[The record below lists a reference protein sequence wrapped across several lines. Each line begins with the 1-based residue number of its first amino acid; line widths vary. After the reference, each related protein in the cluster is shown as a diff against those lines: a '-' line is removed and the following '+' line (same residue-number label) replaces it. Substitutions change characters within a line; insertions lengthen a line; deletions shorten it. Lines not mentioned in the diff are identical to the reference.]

1 MTKQVAHRRHIT
13 DTRTLLS
20 VTLQQPDEDNELQ
33 VVDLTGLVVK
43 FKMINSAGTS
53 IVAETTTGV
62 QISSA
67 AAGEVDYDFS
77 SGAVTTAG
85 TYYGYFVV
93 YDGVQTDHFP
103 VVAKE
108 LVIEIYGHR

>member
-1 MTKQVAHRRHIT
+1 MSKQEPHRRHIT

-20 VTLQQPDEDNELQ
+20 VTLKQPDEAGDLQ
-33 VVDLTGLVVK
+33 PVDLTGLVVK

-53 IVAETTTGV
+53 IIAETTTGV
-62 QISSA
+62 QVSSA
-67 AAGEVDYDFS
+67 AEGEVDYDFS
-77 SGAVTTAG
+77 SGAVATAG

-93 YDGVQTDHFP
+93 YDGSQTDHFP
-103 VVAKE
+103 VIAKE